1 MKNFFLYLS
10 LLSACAH
17 AGGQSYRVIE
27 ESLQKVFSEILDPSS
42 KKIQFPEID
51 FDQSLTE
58 TEKKI
63 LKKQVYQTT
72 FNALKLKAYILNL
85 SGMAKDLYSY
95 KLPDFS
101 TKAAMEE
108 FKKFF
113 FNSIENI
120 IKFPEKGDLDFSALE
135 ETKIGKIQAEH
146 FLETQGKNA
155 LGLGNELSSYIENTC
170 SEVVNSFLSYTE
182 KIKNEID
189 SAYPLI
195 SEDIDKL
202 SKKIERLSTKIGIK
216 ESEEKKILA
225 EAHVLKK
232 SNLFRNLIVLEDF
245 SPKKNSTEINILNT
259 QQHPDILNTQQ
270 YPDILNTQQY
280 PDILNTQQHP
290 DILNTQQ
297 HPEKNILNTQQYP
310 DILNTQ
316 QHPEKNI
323 LNTQQY
329 PAKKHTFSPKQLPGQ
344 VISPSHFLPRP
355 ILPSKGD
362 NEINLR
368 TEQVPSKKQSFFV
381 PNFSN
386 APQSSL
392 KGKNLFK
399 TEK

>member
-245 SPKKNSTEINILNT
+245 SPKQSSTEI
-259 QQHPDILNTQQ
+259 
-270 YPDILNTQQY
+270 
-280 PDILNTQQHP
+280 
-290 DILNTQQ
+290 
-297 HPEKNILNTQQYP
+297 NILNTQQYP

-329 PAKKHTFSPKQLPGQ
+329 PAKKHTFSPNQLPGQVISPSQFLPRPILPGQ

-399 TEK
+399 TDK